1 MRVHLPVVFLVGAHD
16 DALAMHALG
25 LLAMGF
31 HPVTATTL
39 EEALER
45 ARRVQPQAI
54 VEYVAP
60 SSQAAVELT
69 RRFRDDHRT
78 SDAVILA
85 LSSDVRTTATQH
97 LKDAGCDRVLPKPCP
112 PDALALEIRDAM
124 TSRAARLHSGL

>member
-1 MRVHLPVVFLVGAHD
+1 MRVHLPVVFLVGAYD
-16 DALAMHALG
+16 DALAIHALG
-25 LLAMGF
+25 LLALGF
-31 HPVTATTL
+31 LPVTAATAD
-39 EEALER
+39 EAER

-54 VEYVAP
+54 VEYLAP

-69 RRFRDDHRT
+69 RRFRDDQRT

-97 LKDAGCDRVLPKPCP
+97 LKEAGCDRVLPKPCP

-124 TSRAARLHSGL
+124 MSRAARLEARL

>member
-1 MRVHLPVVFLVGAHD
+1 VRVHLPVVFLVGVHD

-31 HPVTATTL
+31 HPVTATTV

-69 RRFRDDHRT
+69 RRFRDDQRT

-85 LSSDVRTTATQH
+85 LSSDIRTTGTQH
-97 LKDAGCDRVLPKPCP
+97 LKDAGCDRVLPEPCP
-112 PDALALEIRDAM
+112 SDALALEIRDAM
-124 TSRAARLHSGL
+124 TSRAARLHAGL

>member
-1 MRVHLPVVFLVGAHD
+1 MRVHLPVVFLVGAHN

-31 HPVTATTL
+31 HPVTATTA
-39 EEALER
+39 EEAFER
-45 ARRVQPQAI
+45 ARRVHPEAI

-69 RRFRDDHRT
+69 RRFRDDQRT

-85 LSSDVRTTATQH
+85 LSSDVRTSSTQH
-97 LKDAGCDRVLPKPCP
+97 LKDAGCDRVLPEPCP
-112 PDALALEIRDAM
+112 PDALALEIHEAM
-124 TSRAARLHSGL
+124 MSRAARLGIGQ

>member
-1 MRVHLPVVFLVGAHD
+1 LPVVFLVGAYD
-16 DALAMHALG
+16 DVLAIHALG

-31 HPVTATTL
+31 YPVTATTA
-39 EEALER
+39 EEAFER
-45 ARRVQPQAI
+45 ARRVQPEAI

-60 SSQAAVELT
+60 SSQTAVELT

-85 LSSDVRTTATQH
+85 LSSDVRTMATQH

-112 PDALALEIRDAM
+112 SDALALEIRDAM
-124 TSRAARLHSGL
+124 MSRAARTDARL

>member
-1 MRVHLPVVFLVGAHD
+1 MRVHLPVVFLVGAYD
-16 DALAMHALG
+16 DALAIHAIG

-31 HPVTATTL
+31 HPVTATTA
-39 EEALER
+39 EEAFER

-54 VEYVAP
+54 VEYAAP
-60 SSQAAVELT
+60 SNQAAVELT

-85 LSSDVRTTATQH
+85 LSSDVRTIATQN
-97 LKDAGCDRVLPKPCP
+97 LKDAGCDRVLTKPCP

-124 TSRAARLHSGL
+124 MSRAARLDGRQ